1 MSPLAAPFR
10 FNRRLS
16 SFRRL
21 PQNATALMP
30 NCLDFGWPS
39 RHLQKGGSLARTR
52 GNGDCPRNYLAPR
65 GVESLSP
72 RPNHDRPR
80 DSFRE
85 GVGCS
90 DARCEASMRLGVE
103 HWTLSGVQRR

>member
-1 MSPLAAPFR
+1 MSPLAAR
-10 FNRRLS
+10 FNRCLS

-52 GNGDCPRNYLAPR
+52 GNG
-65 GVESLSP
+65 GLSP
-72 RPNHDRPR
+72 QLPR
-80 DSFRE
+80 TA
-85 GVGCS
+85 G
-90 DARCEASMRLGVE
+90 
-103 HWTLSGVQRR
+103 RRKLIAAAES